1 MKHIART
8 EPIQIQNKDP
18 PQPLR
23 ALICRPKVQVITS
36 CLQLA
41 LDHAESAHVG
51 RLEALLYTAC
61 DLAFLAWM
69 MARACLSLTMGLIE
83 SCAMGAQL

>member
-1 MKHIART
+1 MLMNIIIDHYK
-8 EPIQIQNKDP
+8 QVQS
-18 PQPLR
+18 
-23 ALICRPKVQVITS
+23 VQVITS
-36 CLQLA
+36 CLTF
-41 LDHAESAHVG
+41 DHVESAHVG
-51 RLEALLYTAC
+51 RPYALLYTAC